1 VESSSLSSPPATSL
15 PLPLLLPLHFLLR
28 LLHSPLFT

>member
-15 PLPLLLPLHFLLR
+15 PLPLHFLLR

>member
-15 PLPLLLPLHFLLR
+15 PLPLPLPLHFLLR